1 MSAKNRIMF
10 AAIGGM
16 VAVAAVL
23 EFLIVYF
30 RRPIYDFVY
39 FSPYVSW
46 LQIALVATG
55 CAIVAISLFAGIKA
69 RLKHGK
75 RPFDKEL
82 DHVALRGFAIAML
95 LLIVLCL
102 TLCCAGLDAGF
113 FEGVALLCLGVYGS
127 VVAVRNN
134 RWGWIIVYLLIFL
147 FAGLIFPA
155 GCCLAV

>member
-55 CAIVAISLFAGIKA
+55 CAIVAISVFAGIKA

-75 RPFDKEL
+75 RPFDKES
-82 DHVALRGFAIAML
+82 DHVALMGFAIAML

-102 TLCCAGLDAGF
+102 TLCCDWS
-113 FEGVALLCLGVYGS
+113 VWLCSGS
-127 VVAVRNN
+127 T
-134 RWGWIIVYLLIFL
+134 
-147 FAGLIFPA
+147 
-155 GCCLAV
+155 

>member
-1 MSAKNRIMF
+1 MNAKNRILF

-16 VAVAAVL
+16 VAAAAVL

-30 RRPIYDFVY
+30 RRPICDFVY

-55 CAIVAISLFAGIKA
+55 CAIVAISVFVGIKA

-75 RPFDKEL
+75 RPYDKES

-95 LLIVLCL
+95 LLIVLSL
-102 TLCCAGLDAGF
+102 TLLSEGLDASL
-113 FEGVALLCLGVYGS
+113 FECAALLCLGVCGS
-127 VVAVRNN
+127 VVAARNN

-147 FAGLIFPA
+147 FAGSIFPA
-155 GCCLAV
+155 V

>member
-55 CAIVAISLFAGIKA
+55 CAIVAISVFAGIKA

-75 RPFDKEL
+75 RPYDKAAEK
-82 DHVALRGFAIAML
+82 IAHTSL
-95 LLIVLCL
+95 SLKVWH
-102 TLCCAGLDAGF
+102 CCAL
-113 FEGVALLCLGVYGS
+113 ECMAL
-127 VVAVRNN
+127 
-134 RWGWIIVYLLIFL
+134 
-147 FAGLIFPA
+147 
-155 GCCLAV
+155 

>member
-69 RLKHGK
+69 RLKH
-75 RPFDKEL
+75 
-82 DHVALRGFAIAML
+82 
-95 LLIVLCL
+95 
-102 TLCCAGLDAGF
+102 
-113 FEGVALLCLGVYGS
+113 
-127 VVAVRNN
+127 
-134 RWGWIIVYLLIFL
+134 
-147 FAGLIFPA
+147 
-155 GCCLAV
+155 

>member
-39 FSPYVSW
+39 FSPYVFW

-55 CAIVAISLFAGIKA
+55 CAIVAISVFVGIKA
-69 RLKHGK
+69 RSKHVE
-75 RPFDKEL
+75 RPFDKES
-82 DHVALRGFAIAML
+82 DHIALWGFAIAML
-95 LLIVLCL
+95 LLVVLSF
-102 TLCCAGLDAGF
+102 TLCCAGLDASL
-113 FEGVALLCLGVYGS
+113 FEGVALLCLCLCGS
-127 VVAVRNN
+127 VVAARNK
-134 RWGWIIVYLLIFL
+134 RWGWIIAYLLIFL
-147 FAGLIFPA
+147 FAGSLFP
-155 GCCLAV
+155 VV